1 MTEPTVVA
9 SSAATSPST
18 WNGDVLTE
26 LLGLQ
31 SVRAVLFTNGKGHAL
46 HVTRRRPAPPE
57 LAKLVDLAHAALVQ
71 TGNALQLG
79 RIEVSA
85 SVYHAGVLLL
95 AGSGAVRVAVLA
107 DPGANLG
114 ALLNQVRRVLRKE
127 EP

>member
-1 MTEPTVVA
+1 MTEPTAVA

-31 SVRAVLFTNGKGHAL
+31 SVRAVLFTNGKGRTL
-46 HVTRRRPAPPE
+46 HVSRRRPTPPE

-85 SVYHAGVLLL
+85 SVYQAGVLVL
-95 AGSGAVRVAVLA
+95 AGSDAVRVAVLA

-127 EP
+127 ES